1 MNFCAVYPQISY
13 DILKLIKYTDVWVP
27 QNQKLILEPKLQEI
41 GINQFDGITEK
52 EQENISLRCQS
63 VWYALTLY
71 HVLTNILYF
80 GIFVCLILE
89 LLSLVLLSTRLL

>member
-1 MNFCAVYPQISY
+1 MKVLLYCSRKDRCISIFTGQFELWMNFCAVYPQISY

-52 EQENISLRCQS
+52 EQENISPLPEC
-63 VWYALTLY
+63 L
-71 HVLTNILYF
+71 
-80 GIFVCLILE
+80 VCPDP
-89 LLSLVLLSTRLL
+89 LSCSH